1 MHEFQCCYTYDSGK
15 KKRWTGS
22 LKVLNIEGSQ
32 FEFLIK
38 GRGSAF
44 QVILGYSTL
53 GNYLCIPSLNIG
65 CGLAY
70 WSDIYWNT
78 RQLSQLMSLTDA
90 VTIATA
96 LDHYGHS

>member
-1 MHEFQCCYTYDSGK
+1 MQEFQCNYTYENGS
-15 KKRWTGS
+15 KKRWLGT
-22 LKVLNIEGSQ
+22 LEVLNMEGSQ

-44 QVILGYSTL
+44 QVILGYSTS

-78 RQLSQLMSLTDA
+78 RQLSQLMSITDA

-96 LDHYGHS
+96 LDHYGRS